1 VVVLHL
7 PQRLPR
13 LLRLLRADLGKGST
27 ASRMKRHSATKQLRC
42 FGLAGLLLLRLFQS
56 REVDRII
63 VVVHFH

>member
-1 VVVLHL
+1 
-7 PQRLPR
+7 

-27 ASRMKRHSATKQLRC
+27 ASRMQRHSATNQLRR
-42 FGLAGLLLLRLFQS
+42 FGLAGVLLLRLFQR